1 VAELLAAAP
10 RVRVLATSR
19 TPLRLSAEHE
29 YPVPPLP
36 VPGERRSFEELAAND
51 SVRLFA
57 ARAQAADPAFAPTET
72 TIDSVAAI
80 CRRLDGLPLA
90 LELAAARTRS
100 LPVAAIETRVARA
113 LELLVE
119 GARDLPPR
127 QRTLR
132 ATLDWSYGLLD
143 EEAQALLA
151 RTSVF
156 AGWTLADLEAVVG

>member
-1 VAELLAAAP
+1 
-10 RVRVLATSR
+10 RSSR
-19 TPLRLSAEHE
+19 RTTRS
-29 YPVPPLP
+29 
-36 VPGERRSFEELAAND
+36 GCSRRG
-51 SVRLFA
+51 
-57 ARAQAADPAFAPTET
+57 AQAADPAFALTET

-143 EEAQALLA
+143 ADAQTLLA
-151 RTSVF
+151 RLAVF
-156 AGWTLADLEAVVG
+156 AGGWTLAHLEAVVGDEA